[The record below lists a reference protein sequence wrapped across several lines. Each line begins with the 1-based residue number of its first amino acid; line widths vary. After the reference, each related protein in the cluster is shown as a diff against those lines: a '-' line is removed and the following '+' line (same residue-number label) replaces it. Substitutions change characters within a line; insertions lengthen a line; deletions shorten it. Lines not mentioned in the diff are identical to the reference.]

1 MWPTSTNQFLKDYT
15 FLGVQETNEAMYVSS
30 RECRPSF
37 RVLGSW
43 IFSTVRSR
51 FYHLETFWGWH
62 YSTTQKRWVPC
73 LAVVMGCGAS
83 TSKVE
88 PLQVHEKISHS
99 HREPIPSPPSRTV
112 SEGKEPR
119 KEDEFLPIVI
129 AEHDQCEIDEEVLID
144 HGSSMMESHR
154 PFIPKGMQIPMAP
167 GRQMHKD
174 HVEQLNVFL
183 CEAEANTEEI
193 YVRVNF
199 KRDVHEFKLDF
210 SPMLDRRHP
219 SELNFETDWPT
230 PPNLLRTNS
239 WD

>member
-1 MWPTSTNQFLKDYT
+1 
-15 FLGVQETNEAMYVSS
+15 
-30 RECRPSF
+30 
-37 RVLGSW
+37 
-43 IFSTVRSR
+43 
-51 FYHLETFWGWH
+51 
-62 YSTTQKRWVPC
+62 
-73 LAVVMGCGAS
+73 MGCGAS
-83 TSKVE
+83 SDAKTSKVE
-88 PLQVHEKISHS
+88 PLPVHSISHS
-99 HREPIPSPPSRTV
+99 HREATSPPSRTA
-112 SEGKEPR
+112 SEGKER

-219 SELNFETDWPT
+219 SELNFETD
-230 PPNLLRTNS
+230 
-239 WD
+239 